1 MPPDVERSALGLV
14 ARGLLAALLL
24 LAAIPAYLA
33 FAPSWRAAAVRVA
46 CAAIVIIGCARVIRG
61 VRGSIEGHTPS
72 ALDAPPPMSPA
83 PELDERF
90 LRLRDDLVFST
101 RSRRY
106 FDVILWPRLG
116 ELAGGT
122 LPRPAE
128 RRRGIRRRGPSLK
141 TIESLIALVEK
152 RP

>member
-1 MPPDVERSALGLV
+1 MPPYVERSALGLV

-33 FAPSWRAAAVRVA
+33 LAPSWRAAAVRLA
-46 CAAIVIIGCARVIRG
+46 CAVIVVAGCARVLRG
-61 VRGSIEGHTPS
+61 VRSSMQGDAPS
-72 ALDAPPPMSPA
+72 PLDAPPPVSPA

-116 ELAGGT
+116 DLAGGT

-128 RRRGIRRRGPSLK
+128 RRGIRRRGPSLK
-141 TIESLIALVEK
+141 TLESLIAEVER